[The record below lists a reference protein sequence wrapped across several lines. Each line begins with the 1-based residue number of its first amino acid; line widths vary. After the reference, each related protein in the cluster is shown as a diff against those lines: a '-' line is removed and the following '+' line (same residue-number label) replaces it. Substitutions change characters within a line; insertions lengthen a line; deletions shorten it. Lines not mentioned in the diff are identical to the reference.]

1 MRRRMGSLSLRL
13 CNGSSNHR
21 MAVTLPLIVFA
32 LLFLIGARRS
42 GISVAF
48 VLAALWWGH

>member
-1 MRRRMGSLSLRL
+1 
-13 CNGSSNHR
+13 

-42 GISVAF
+42 EGYRVAF
-48 VLAALWWGH
+48 VLAALWWGHC